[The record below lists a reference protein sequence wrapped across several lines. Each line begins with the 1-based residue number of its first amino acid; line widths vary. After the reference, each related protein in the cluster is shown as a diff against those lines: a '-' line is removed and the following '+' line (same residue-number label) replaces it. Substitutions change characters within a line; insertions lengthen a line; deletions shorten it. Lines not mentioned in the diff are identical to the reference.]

1 MSMVFT
7 KNDNRYCMMVLLRRA
22 SADVLACVGRVF
34 GM

>member
-7 KNDNRYCMMVLLRRA
+7 KNDNRDMMVLLRRA